1 MNMLAYL
8 GGRPAKLNGGI
19 LEFLGK
25 FNDQPGIASTEETSA
40 ASKPAAKP
48 KVLMLGGFGRS
59 GSTLLERCLAQC
71 EGFSGLGEVI
81 HLWERG
87 LQANELCGC
96 SQTFADCSHWQHIG
110 RLAYGGW
117 NTIDSKTAVDDRLS
131 VVRNRFIPELA
142 GEFAVGKRRAARA
155 RLVTRLNKFYYA
167 ARQSTGAEILVDS
180 SKHPAYA
187 YLLRSLDIELSCVL
201 VVRDP
206 RGVAYSWSKVVKRP
220 ETGERMEDM
229 PRYTVFESM
238 VNWTSYSLLFHALT
252 LLKVPV
258 MTVHYEDFMR
268 EPKLTLERIARFSGA
283 VWSGELLPTLDNNK
297 VVLDIDHTVAGNPMR
312 FKVGEVALEL
322 DEAWKT
328 KMDRFERTVASV
340 LSLPMRMAYGTGR
353 ILKK

>member
-1 MNMLAYL
+1 M
-8 GGRPAKLNGGI
+8 
-19 LEFLGK
+19 EFLGK
-25 FNDQPGIASTEETSA
+25 FDDQTGVENTGDRLASSH
-40 ASKPAAKP
+40 PAAKP

-87 LQANELCGC
+87 LLANELCGC
-96 SQTFADCSHWQHIG
+96 SRTFADCGHWQDIG

-117 NTIDSKTAVDDRLS
+117 DAVDPNTALADRLG
-131 VVRNRFIPELA
+131 VVRNRYIPELA
-142 GEFAVGKRRAARA
+142 GGFALGRRRGARA
-155 RLVTRLNKFYYA
+155 RLVLRLNKLYLA
-167 ARQSTGAEILVDS
+167 AQQSTGADILVDS

-187 YLLRSLDIELSCVL
+187 YLLRSLNVDLRCVL

-220 ETGERMEDM
+220 ETGERMQDM

-268 EPKLTLERIARFSGA
+268 QPQRTLERIARFGGATFSGD
-283 VWSGELLPTLDNNK
+283 LLPALDSGK
-297 VVLDIDHTVAGNPMR
+297 IVLDVDHTVAGNPMR
-312 FKVGEVALEL
+312 FKIGEVALRL
-322 DEAWKT
+322 DEEWKS
-328 KMDRFERTVASV
+328 KMTRTDRTLASI
-340 LSLPMRMAYGTGR
+340 LSLPLRVAYGAGR
-353 ILKK
+353 RLKK